1 MIECKTFQT
10 NKITHDL
17 NSESNIRKSRIFH
30 CLIYFKHY
38 HASMEAK
45 SIVSF
50 CVFDLNNKITMKK
63 HKMAH
68 WSAIYVSASLIN
80 GGLCKYA
87 IFDMENK

>member
-1 MIECKTFQT
+1 
-10 NKITHDL
+10 
-17 NSESNIRKSRIFH
+17 
-30 CLIYFKHY
+30 
-38 HASMEAK
+38 MEAK

>member
-17 NSESNIRKSRIFH
+17 KAISEKVASFTFQA
-30 CLIYFKHY
+30 LPA

-50 CVFDLNNKITMKK
+50 CVFALNNKLTMKK
-63 HKMAH
+63 HKMANC
-68 WSAIYVSASLIN
+68 SAIYVSA
-80 GGLCKYA
+80 
-87 IFDMENK
+87 